1 MPKPKIDIDLDHLY
15 TDDPRIRVEMIRKI
29 TQARVDGLWSA
40 NLERLRARRRRRI
53 HQAIMTTVLILAT
66 LFALFY

>member
-1 MPKPKIDIDLDHLY
+1 
-15 TDDPRIRVEMIRKI
+15 MIRKI